1 MDTTLVSY
9 MYRIKNIYVL
19 LKGNETTDVTQVPL
33 FFLRVMGY
41 VAVNMINAIQTKCI
55 KGAVLVILEPVA
67 FATSKAHAIGTIFTG
82 AEHSPNPPPIYLKKL
97 KQPEKYVYRYSSNK

>member
-33 FFLRVMGY
+33 FFLRVIGY

-55 KGAVLVILEPVA
+55 KGGSSCHFGACHICDEQ
-67 FATSKAHAIGTIFTG
+67 GTCD
-82 AEHSPNPPPIYLKKL
+82 
-97 KQPEKYVYRYSSNK
+97 RYHLYWS

>member
-55 KGAVLVILEPVA
+55 
-67 FATSKAHAIGTIFTG
+67 
-82 AEHSPNPPPIYLKKL
+82 
-97 KQPEKYVYRYSSNK
+97 

>member
-19 LKGNETTDVTQVPL
+19 LKGSETTDVTQVPL

-41 VAVNMINAIQTKCI
+41 MAVNMINTIQTNCI
-55 KGAVLVILEPVA
+55 KGGSFCHFGACRICEEL
-67 FATSKAHAIGTIFTG
+67 GTCDRYHF
-82 AEHSPNPPPIYLKKL
+82 YL
-97 KQPEKYVYRYSSNK
+97 S

>member
-41 VAVNMINAIQTKCI
+41 VAVNMINTIQTKCI
-55 KGAVLVILEPVA
+55 KGGQFLSFWSL
-67 FATSKAHAIGTIFTG
+67 S
-82 AEHSPNPPPIYLKKL
+82 YL
-97 KQPEKYVYRYSSNK
+97 RRARHMR

>member
-9 MYRIKNIYVL
+9 MYKIKNIYVL

-41 VAVNMINAIQTKCI
+41 VAVNMINTIQTKCI
-55 KGAVLVILEPVA
+55 KGGGGQFLSFWSL
-67 FATSKAHAIGTIFTG
+67 ATSKAHAIGTIFT
-82 AEHSPNPPPIYLKKL
+82 
-97 KQPEKYVYRYSSNK
+97 